1 MPLSAQAKAH
11 NTPIG
16 IQRAAG
22 VAPATHSPALGDFG
36 LRPADIHAAYELP
49 ESATTEQTIALIDA
63 YNDPTAEADLA
74 TYSTT
79 FGLPECTTANGCFKK
94 VGETGLEGTL
104 PFPKT
109 TAELETAEAG
119 GAGAK
124 EEAEAAIGWGA
135 EISLDIESAHA
146 TCPNC
151 HILLV
156 EANTTSYTDLE
167 KAEKTAETLGATELS
182 NSWGGPEEGVT
193 VGHDSTGPFNDPK
206 VVITASSGDNGF
218 LGWDSEFEG
227 ESGFTNYPAAS
238 PHVVAVGGTRLTLGA
253 ESKWSNETVWNGSGA
268 SGGGC
273 SIQFTAPAWQQSV
286 ANWSSIGCTN
296 KRVVADVAADADPH
310 SGVAVTD
317 SSSACETEYAEG
329 GSKHVVH
336 WCTYGGTS
344 LASPI
349 VAGVFALA
357 GGAGSVAY
365 PAQTLYE
372 NRLAA
377 PASLHDVTN
386 GSNGEC
392 TLGFNPKTGLSSCTP
407 AESAAASCESTGSCL
422 AGTGFD
428 GPTGVG
434 TPHGI
439 LGFVPTGK
447 GAGEEEPPSEEEAEE
462 EPEEKEQPPVKE
474 GAPGKPVG
482 TPPATTPTPPPA
494 VAASTTPVISS
505 LGLTIRAVI
514 ALDAHRPVTSKIAFS
529 FMLSSPANV
538 KRQARKTHPHP
549 PPDALEDRRQR
560 RDCGWDQRP
569 QQREAERAQGAPA
582 GPLPPDGDAPH
593 RPVALDPHPHQL
605 SAPGPAEGGPGAIV
619 RSAALAGVLD
629 LDPFAGADLR
639 HEAQRRL
646 EVATGAFEVFGG
658 GGRVVRIDL
667 AQELE
672 GPFAGDPAHGD
683 VLDGHRELAEG
694 LGGRPLG
701 NFNREFL
708 VPALGQRPRRL
719 SAAAEPDSAEE
730 NERADRRRP
739 QCPPLPARLHALC
752 PPFVGRSDRRR
763 TAPEDNDWRA
773 APGSPSTS

>member
-1 MPLSAQAKAH
+1 MNRCLCPPALLLTTAAFALVPSSAALAGATQTPLAASNYGIRAACPPPSVGRAGCLALQLVPLSAQAKAH

-36 LRPADIHAAYELP
+36 LRPADIRAAYELP
-49 ESATTEQTIALIDA
+49 ESATGEQTIALIDA

-94 VGETGLEGTL
+94 VGETGLEGVL

-109 TAELETAEAG
+109 KAELETAEAG
-119 GAGAK
+119 AAAAK

-156 EANTTSYTDLE
+156 EANTTSYVDLE
-167 KAEKTAETLGATELS
+167 KAEKTAENLGATELS

-193 VGHDSTGPFNDPK
+193 VGHDATGPFNDPK

-253 ESKWSNETVWNGSGA
+253 ESKWSSETVWNGSGA

-273 SIQFTAPAWQQSV
+273 SIQFTAPAWQQSL

-310 SGVAVTD
+310 SGIAVTD

-349 VAGVFALA
+349 VAAVFALA
-357 GGAGSVAY
+357 GGAGGVAY

-377 PASLHDVTN
+377 PASLHDVTS

-392 TLGFNPKTGLSSCTP
+392 ALGFNAKTGLSSCTP
-407 AESAAASCESTGSCL
+407 AESAAASCESAGSCL

-439 LGFVPTGK
+439 LGFVPTATGK
-447 GAGEEEPPSEEEAEE
+447 EGGEKEPPAEEPKE
-462 EPEEKEQPPVKE
+462 EPKAEEQPPVKE
-474 GAPGKPVG
+474 GTPGKPVAT
-482 TPPATTPTPPPA
+482 TPANPTPTPPA
-494 VAASTTPVISS
+494 GVVTSARPVVSS
-505 LGLTIRAVI
+505 LGLTTRAVI
-514 ALDAHRPVTSKIAFS
+514 ALNARRPSTSKIAFS
-529 FMLSSPANV
+529 FMLSSPARV
-538 KRQARKTHPHP
+538 QLKLARRVHSHH
-549 PPDALEDRRQR
+549 
-560 RDCGWDQRP
+560 
-569 QQREAERAQGAPA
+569 RARWSTVGA
-582 GPLPPDGDAPH
+582 
-593 RPVALDPHPHQL
+593 
-605 SAPGPAEGGPGAIV
+605 GA
-619 RSAALAGVLD
+619 SLAGIS
-629 LDPFAGADLR
+629 
-639 HEAQRRL
+639 
-646 EVATGAFEVFGG
+646 
-658 GGRVVRIDL
+658 GR
-667 AQELE
+667 
-672 GPFAGDPAHGD
+672 
-683 VLDGHRELAEG
+683 
-694 LGGRPLG
+694 
-701 NFNREFL
+701 NK
-708 VPALGQRPRRL
+708 
-719 SAAAEPDSAEE
+719 
-730 NERADRRRP
+730 
-739 QCPPLPARLHALC
+739 ARLN
-752 PPFVGRSDRRR
+752 GSRSLR
-763 TAPEDNDWRA
+763 
-773 APGSPSTS
+773 PGLYRLTVTPLTGSSRSIFFHIN